1 MDIIAEQIFAK
12 DRPKFMSAYMKETEK
27 PYGYIILHNH
37 PKTTS
42 EKQVI
47 SNVFGDCY
55 AYPNITKSTHTAP
68 KITDVQLKPTVT
80 HKVES
85 PLPKQPVKRKTK
97 REKPPAKR
105 KRTEGEQTKPVK
117 PSAKKVKTLPKTQTK
132 PTVKRSRKPAVY
144 KAKVIR
150 KSSEEEDIYSNEEE
164 ERRDFRDDLNKLA
177 TQDYLARQSRSG
189 FSYNPSYE

>member
-1 MDIIAEQIFAK
+1 MQRYPRISTQSEITQ
-12 DRPKFMSAYMKETEK
+12 
-27 PYGYIILHNH
+27 
-37 PKTTS
+37 TT
-42 EKQVI
+42 
-47 SNVFGDCY
+47 
-55 AYPNITKSTHTAP
+55 
-68 KITDVQLKPTVT
+68 TDVQPKPSVT
-80 HKVES
+80 RKVEC
-85 PLPKQPVKRKTK
+85 PLPKQSVKRKTQ

-144 KAKVIR
+144 KAKAIR
-150 KSSEEEDIYSNEEE
+150 ESSKEEDIYSNEE
-164 ERRDFRDDLNKLA
+164 RRDFRDELNKLA